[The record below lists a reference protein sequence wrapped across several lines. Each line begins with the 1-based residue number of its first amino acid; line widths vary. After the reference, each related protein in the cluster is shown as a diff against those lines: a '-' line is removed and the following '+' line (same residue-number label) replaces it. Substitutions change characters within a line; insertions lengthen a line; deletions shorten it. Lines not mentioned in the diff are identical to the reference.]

1 MMKKYAWS
9 FDEADPFVG
18 EFVSAEEALKYAHEY
33 DPDYK
38 DVYVGEVV
46 PYTPHICGGWVI
58 EGLQEDAVNECNE
71 VADEWMTH
79 VTQDEEKDLSDM
91 LTAAFM
97 AWAKKYKYMPDFDKI
112 FNVQHYLM
120 PTDEEVQDAV

>member
-1 MMKKYAWS
+1 MKKYAWS

-58 EGLQEDAVNECNE
+58 EGLQEDAVNECDE

>member
-18 EFVSAEEALKYAHEY
+18 EFVSAEEAWKYAHEY

-46 PYTPHICGGWVI
+46 PYVPHICGGGVI
-58 EGLQEDAVNECNE
+58 EWLQEDAVNGCDE
-71 VADEWMTH
+71 VADEWMTD
-79 VTQDEEKDLSDM
+79 VTREEEKDLSDM
-91 LTAAFM
+91 LTAAFVK
-97 AWAKKYKYMPDFDKI
+97 WAKKYGHMPNFESVI
-112 FNVQHYLM
+112 NVQHYRM
-120 PTDEEVQDAV
+120 PTGEEA

>member
-1 MMKKYAWS
+1 MKKYAWS
-9 FDEADPFVG
+9 FDEADPFRG

-58 EGLQEDAVNECNE
+58 EGLQEDAVNECDE
-71 VADEWMTH
+71 GADEWMTH

-91 LTAAFM
+91 LTTAFM

>member
-1 MMKKYAWS
+1 MKKYAWS
-9 FDEADPFVG
+9 FDEADPFRG
-18 EFVSAEEALKYAHEY
+18 EFASAEEALKYAREY

-58 EGLQEDAVNECNE
+58 EGLQEDAVNECDE

-91 LTAAFM
+91 LTATFVE
-97 AWAKKYKYMPDFDKI
+97 WANKHGYMPDFCKI
-112 FNVQHYLM
+112 VNVRHYRM
-120 PTDEEVQDAV
+120 PTGEEVR